1 MPTTERTTRPGSPV
15 RLAATAFLP
24 FAFGYFLSYLYRTV
38 NAVIAD
44 DLAASVGLD
53 AADLGL
59 LTSAYFISF
68 AAFQLPLGILLDR
81 YGPRR
86 VEAALLLVAAAGALL
101 FSLSDGLAGLALAR
115 AVIGLGV
122 SACLMAA
129 FKNAVVWWPAHRV
142 PLINGLVLASGG
154 LGALAATTPTA
165 ALLTVVDWRGV
176 FQLLAGLTVLCA
188 GTMLLAAPDPPPSA
202 IATGGLRVQMRG
214 TVEVFASAAFWRLA
228 PLTVAV
234 QSTYMAYQGL
244 WAGPWLRDV
253 DGLGREAVAEGLQA
267 IAIAMIAGYVL
278 TGVLA
283 ERLRRVGVPPIAL
296 AGGFAAVFLANLAVL
311 AFSDSVAPQLQW
323 ALFGFSAT
331 ATILAYAILSEM
343 FPPSQAGRVVTALNV
358 LAFVGAFAVQ
368 WAIGAIVNAF
378 ATGPPGHFDPDGHRL
393 AMQVML
399 GLGTVSFLWFLWS
412 RPRAVA
418 DRTGC

>member
-1 MPTTERTTRPGSPV
+1 M
-15 RLAATAFLP
+15 AAFLP

-44 DLAASVGLD
+44 DLTATVTLD

-81 YGPRR
+81 FGPRR

-101 FSLSDGLAGLALAR
+101 FSLSDGLTGLVLAR

-129 FKNAVVWWPAHRV
+129 FKNAVAWWPPERV
-142 PLINGLVLASGG
+142 PLINGLVLACGG

-165 ALLTVVDWRGV
+165 ALLAIVDWRGI
-176 FQLLAGLTVLCA
+176 FQILAALTVLCA
-188 GTMLLAAPDPPPSA
+188 GFVLLVAPDPPPAA
-202 IATGGLRVQMRG
+202 IDSGGLRAQLRG
-214 TVEVFASAAFWRLA
+214 TAEVFASAAFWRLA
-228 PLTVAV
+228 PVTVVV
-234 QSTYMAYQGL
+234 QSVYMAYQGL
-244 WAGPWLRDV
+244 WAGTWLRDV
-253 DGLGREAVAEGLQA
+253 DGFGRGAVAEGLLA
-267 IAIAMIAGYVL
+267 IAAAMVVGYVL
-278 TGVLA
+278 TGALA
-283 ERLRRVGVPPIAL
+283 ERLRRIGVPPVTL
-296 AGGFAAVFLANLAVL
+296 AGVFVVVFLANLAVL
-311 AFSDSVAPQLQW
+311 AVGGVGAPRLQW

-343 FPPSQAGRVVTALNV
+343 FPASQAGRVVTALNV
-358 LAFVGAFAVQ
+358 ITFIGAFTVQ
-368 WAIGAIVNAF
+368 WAIGAIVNQFPA
-378 ATGPPGHFDPDGHRL
+378 AEPGRFDPEGHRL

-399 GLGTVSFLWFLWS
+399 GLGTAAFLWFLW
-412 RPRAVA
+412 PRRAA
-418 DRTGC
+418 AG